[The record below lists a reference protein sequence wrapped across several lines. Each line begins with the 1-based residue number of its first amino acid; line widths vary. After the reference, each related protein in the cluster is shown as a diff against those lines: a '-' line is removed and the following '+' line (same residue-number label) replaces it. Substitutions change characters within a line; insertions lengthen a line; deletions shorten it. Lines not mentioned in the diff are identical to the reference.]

1 MLILYLI
8 LQRYDNE
15 EALSY
20 IISFRLESTTLQ
32 NSDSAMQ
39 IRGIHLRLDV
49 TGTYLQHDVGRTPAH
64 MRTSLSGRQSMSKLQ
79 LGDPSP

>member
-1 MLILYLI
+1 MCKLRFKLSLINI
-8 LQRYDNE
+8 LRPSMNFQRCDNE

-20 IISFRLESTTLQ
+20 ISSFRLGPTTLQ
-32 NSDSAMQ
+32 NSDSAMR

-64 MRTSLSGRQSMSKLQ
+64 MRTSLSG
-79 LGDPSP
+79 G